1 MQLDELLPYCN
12 HRPDG
17 DIEAPSFTTPWS
29 LSLPKM
35 SYSDCCPYRFVSHFE
50 IHVNRSIQYI
60 FSSIARFIHVVFNSR
75 LFFIIAVQCST
86 VDRPW
91 FICPFCSCW
100 TFVSGFSLL
109 QINIKLM
116 SFGGLYSGS
125 QCILILNFNVL

>member
-60 FSSIARFIHVVFNSR
+60 FSSIA
-75 LFFIIAVQCST
+75 
-86 VDRPW
+86 
-91 FICPFCSCW
+91 
-100 TFVSGFSLL
+100 SLL
-109 QINIKLM
+109 YNVPLWIDH
-116 SFGGLYSGS
+116 GLFAHSAVVGHLFPVFRYYK
-125 QCILILNFNVL
+125 